1 MIDKSQKRRFKK
13 DIKRRLIEI
22 AIFIPAGAGFAY
34 LFWYLKL
41 SVGLQL
47 FLTVVCWGAVIG
59 IVELI
64 IWQVSKKI
72 KQREEKKP
80 KRRDPFAD

>member
-1 MIDKSQKRRFKK
+1 MDNKQKKLFKKNMKRRM
-13 DIKRRLIEI
+13 IEL
-22 AIFIPAGAGFAY
+22 FVSIPFGIGFAY
-34 LFWYLKL
+34 LFYVINL

-59 IVELI
+59 IIELI
-64 IWQVSKKI
+64 FWLVSIIVAKKQ
-72 KQREEKKP
+72 KDKP